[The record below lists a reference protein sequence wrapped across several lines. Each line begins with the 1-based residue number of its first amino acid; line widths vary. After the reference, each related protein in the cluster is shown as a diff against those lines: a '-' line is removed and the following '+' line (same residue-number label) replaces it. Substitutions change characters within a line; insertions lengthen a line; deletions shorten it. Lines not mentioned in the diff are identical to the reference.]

1 MQYRTDLAMERAA
14 DHPDITGVQ
23 VINTQAGDCARCEVR
38 IESEEAARQ
47 LQKPCGRY
55 ITFEIPPLHQMA
67 QPARAELAQTIADTL
82 QSLLPPDG
90 DVLIVGL
97 GNRRI
102 TSDKLGSQV
111 VETLLVTRHLRGH
124 LSQPLLDR
132 LRGVCALAPGVLGVT
147 GMETADLVQG
157 AAEHAKPCA
166 IIAIDALSARECR
179 RIGAVIQVTDTGI
192 QPGSGVGNHR
202 AGITRETMGV
212 PVIAVGVP
220 TVVYGSVIIRD
231 ALRQLLDDYPDA
243 SEREAAAEAL
253 AQRILSQPLGEM
265 VVTPREIDQLVAELS
280 QVIGMSLN
288 LALQPQLSREEILM
302 LTNEAL

>member
-1 MQYRTDLAMERAA
+1 MVER
-14 DHPDITGVQ
+14 
-23 VINTQAGDCARCEVR
+23 
-38 IESEEAARQ
+38 
-47 LQKPCGRY
+47 
-55 ITFEIPPLHQMA
+55 
-67 QPARAELAQTIADTL
+67 
-82 QSLLPPDG
+82 
-90 DVLIVGL
+90 
-97 GNRRI
+97 
-102 TSDKLGSQV
+102 
-111 VETLLVTRHLRGH
+111 LLVTRHLEG
-124 LSQPLLDR
+124 LPLR
-132 LRGVCALAPGVLGVT
+132 PVCALAPGVLGVT

-243 SEREAAAEAL
+243 SEREAAAYAL

-302 LTNEAL
+302 LTNEGL

>member
-1 MQYRTDLAMERAA
+1 MERAA
-14 DHPDITGVQ
+14 DHPDIPGVQ
-23 VINTQAGDCARCEVR
+23 VINAQAGDCARCEVR

-147 GMETADLVQG
+147 GMETADLVRG

-231 ALRQLLDDYPDA
+231 A
-243 SEREAAAEAL
+243 SEREAAADAL

>member
-1 MQYRTDLAMERAA
+1 MFRA
-14 DHPDITGVQ
+14 
-23 VINTQAGDCARCEVR
+23 
-38 IESEEAARQ
+38 
-47 LQKPCGRY
+47 L
-55 ITFEIPPLHQMA
+55 
-67 QPARAELAQTIADTL
+67 
-82 QSLLPPDG
+82 
-90 DVLIVGL
+90 
-97 GNRRI
+97 
-102 TSDKLGSQV
+102 
-111 VETLLVTRHLRGH
+111 
-124 LSQPLLDR
+124 
-132 LRGVCALAPGVLGVT
+132 
-147 GMETADLVQG
+147 
-157 AAEHAKPCA
+157 
-166 IIAIDALSARECR
+166 RECR

-243 SEREAAAEAL
+243 SEREAVADAL

>member
-14 DHPDITGVQ
+14 DHPDIPGVQ
-23 VINTQAGDCARCEVR
+23 VINTQAGDYARCEVR

-67 QPARAELAQTIADTL
+67 QPARAELAQAIADTL
-82 QSLLPPDG
+82 QSLMPPEG

-124 LSQPLLDR
+124 LSQPLLGR

-157 AAEHAKPCA
+157 AAEHARPCA

-231 ALRQLLDDYPDA
+231 ALRQILGDYPDA
-243 SEREAAAEAL
+243 SEREAAADAL